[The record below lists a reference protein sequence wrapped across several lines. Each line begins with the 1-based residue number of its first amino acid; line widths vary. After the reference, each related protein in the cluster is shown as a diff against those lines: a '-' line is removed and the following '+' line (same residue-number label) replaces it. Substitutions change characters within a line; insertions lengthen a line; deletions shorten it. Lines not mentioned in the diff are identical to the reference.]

1 MFQIRPEQW
10 IRSAA
15 HVSGQGEDLA
25 AGHLLSDNR
34 IEAAQSG
41 WQGASALAINA
52 KMADW
57 RKKSTALVTGIG
69 SHAHGLQ
76 EAAIQHAA
84 AEEERARALARV
96 SAAGD
101 IAVSSKKV

>member
-1 MFQIRPEQW
+1 MFQISPEQW
-10 IRSAA
+10 MRSAA
-15 HVSGQGEDLA
+15 HVSGQGEELA
-25 AGHLLSDNR
+25 AGHLLSDKR

-57 RKKSTALVTGIG
+57 LKKSTALVIGIG
-69 SHAHGLQ
+69 SHAYGLQ

-84 AEEERARALARV
+84 AEEERARALASV
-96 SAAGD
+96 GAAAD
-101 IAVSSKKV
+101 ITVSSNKV